1 MQNDV
6 AKDDLNNRVVRMF
19 KHVAE
24 TRYGYSPT
32 THYDKY
38 RKVAYA
44 ATECLKVS
52 QVIDDLKE
60 GLAQA
65 CVENPNW
72 FPAPQF
78 IINKVTEVKARR
90 LKQNA
95 KVDSLLEE
103 AKVQTV
109 NRAKVKTKFVE
120 SYGATIV
127 GKMESDWLF
136 LKGLPDNNFMR
147 LDFWASVARQDNE
160 AMTII
165 NSYEERANRER
176 NRECDT

>member
-1 MQNDV
+1 
-6 AKDDLNNRVVRMF
+6 MF

-24 TRYGYSPT
+24 TRYGYSPL

-38 RKVAYA
+38 RKVAFA

-52 QVIDDLKE
+52 NVIQDLKE

-90 LKQNA
+90 LKQNTQ
-95 KVDSLLEE
+95 VDSKLED
-103 AKVQTV
+103 AKVQTI
-109 NRAKVKTKFVE
+109 NRAKLKTKYVE
-120 SYGATIV
+120 RFGASITT
-127 GKMESDWLF
+127 KMENDWIF
-136 LKGLPDNNFMR
+136 IKGLPDNNFMR
-147 LDFWASVARQDNE
+147 LDFWASVGLQDKD
-160 AMTII
+160 AMAII
-165 NSYEERANRER
+165 DSYEERSN
-176 NRECDT
+176 

>member
-1 MQNDV
+1 MQDDV
-6 AKDDLNNRVVRMF
+6 AKDDLNNRVIKMF

-24 TRYGYSPT
+24 TRYGFSPV

-38 RKVAYA
+38 RKVAFA

-52 QVIDDLKE
+52 KVIDDIKE

-90 LKQNA
+90 LKQND
-95 KVDSLLEE
+95 KKDTTLED
-103 AKVQTV
+103 AKVQTI
-109 NRAKVKTKFVE
+109 NRALLKTKYVE
-120 SYGATIV
+120 RFGAPITN
-127 GKMESDWLF
+127 KMENDWLF
-136 LKGLPDNNFMR
+136 IKGLPDNNFMR
-147 LDFWASVARQDNE
+147 LDFWASVSRHDKD
-160 AMTII
+160 AMAII
-165 NSYEERANRER
+165 DSYEERSN
-176 NRECDT
+176 

>member
-1 MQNDV
+1 MQDDV
-6 AKDDLNNRVVRMF
+6 AKDDLNNRVVKMF

-24 TRYGYSPT
+24 TRYGFTPL

-52 QVIDDLKE
+52 QVISDIKE

-65 CVENPNW
+65 CQENPNW

-90 LKQNA
+90 LRENVE
-95 KVDSLLEE
+95 VDHKLKEGQ
-103 AKVQTV
+103 VQTI
-109 NRAKVKTKFVE
+109 NRAKIKTTYIEKIKASGVAWCE
-120 SYGATIV
+120 DQWIAI
-127 GKMESDWLF
+127 EN
-136 LKGLPDNNFMR
+136 LPDNNFMR
-147 LDFWASVARQDNE
+147 LDFWAAVARQDNK
-160 AMTII
+160 AMAII
-165 NSYEERANRER
+165 DSYEKRVN
-176 NRECDT
+176 